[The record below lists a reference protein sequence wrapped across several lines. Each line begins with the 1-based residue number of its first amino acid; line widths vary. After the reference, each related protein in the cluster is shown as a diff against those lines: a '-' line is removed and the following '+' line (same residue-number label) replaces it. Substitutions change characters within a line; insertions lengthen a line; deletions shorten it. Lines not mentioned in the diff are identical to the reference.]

1 MYNFHACERNAS
13 LLTYLFYRRILKA
26 VMTDNENIDK
36 KSDEELAVLTLR
48 NQDFFACLMRRYEA
62 KLLRYI
68 RRISGV
74 SLEEAEDVLQDSF
87 IKIYQNLNGFDRSLK
102 FSSWAYRITHN
113 QVISHFRKNQVR
125 PQTSAFDSEL
135 LETLASDLDSA
146 RDIDRKLLR
155 ERLEKTLEKIDT
167 KYRDVLVLK
176 YFEEK
181 DYQEISDIMQKPMGT
196 VATLL
201 SRAKRLLK
209 AELNNL
215 NISL

>member
-1 MYNFHACERNAS
+1 MEDNANFE
-13 LLTYLFYRRILKA
+13 
-26 VMTDNENIDK
+26 E
-36 KSDEELAVLTLR
+36 KSDEELVALTLR
-48 NQDFFACLMRRYEA
+48 NQDFFAYLMRRYEA

-74 SLEEAEDVLQDSF
+74 NLEEAEDVLQESF

-113 QVISHFRKNQVR
+113 QVISHFRKTQAR
-125 PQTSAFDSEL
+125 PQTSGFDAEL
-135 LETLASDLDSA
+135 IETLAADIDSE
-146 RDIDRKLLR
+146 REMDRKLLR
-155 ERLEKTLEKIDT
+155 ENLEKILKNIDP
-167 KYRDVLVLK
+167 KYRDVLILK

-201 SRAKRLLK
+201 NRAKRLLK
-209 AELNNL
+209 TELTKM
-215 NISL
+215 NISYE